1 MKTETVS
8 TKPKSK
14 RKPKL
19 DPNQSNPD
27 LLWKDLATEFIEEFI
42 LFFFGRR
49 LFNAIDFS
57 VKPEYL
63 EQEFNEVFA
72 ANYPK
77 KKVVDKI
84 IKFQLKN
91 GKMKFIILHT
101 EFQGKA
107 EKLFRVRMFEYFV
120 HIFIKYKTS
129 DVTALAIYTGPS
141 RPQIYDR
148 FHVSHYGTAVTYKF
162 NTYTVRDQKE
172 EALLASD
179 NPFAFAV
186 LASLYLIKAGTD
198 AEKKLEY
205 KKKLLNF
212 ANEKGFDHAK
222 LHRMLNFVKY
232 LVRLPQPLE
241 TIYQDYSNDSKK
253 YQNPKKMEYTV
264 DFLETHKPLFGK
276 AMSQIEEKGMEK
288 GIEKGR
294 QEERK
299 KIEAERKRSEAE
311 RKRSEAE
318 RKKTVLYFY
327 VNLGF
332 NVEEIINAVDIPIK
346 FINKTISDYRKS
358 LISKS

>member
-77 KKVVDKI
+77 KKIVDKI

-148 FHVSHYGTAVTYKF
+148 FHVAHYGTAVTYKF

-172 EALLASD
+172 EALTVFFELLELNPND
-179 NPFAFAV
+179 NQGIRDQ
-186 LASLYLIKAGTD
+186 ASLYCIELGKHDRFEKLQKEYNQDSTAFHYFNGALYTFIKNGDNSASRT
-198 AEKKLEY
+198 EL
-205 KKKLLNF
+205 
-212 ANEKGFDHAK
+212 AK
-222 LHRMLNFVKY
+222 AREQNKHVLQLML
-232 LVRLPQPLE
+232 
-241 TIYQDYSNDSKK
+241 SKK
-253 YQNPKKMEYTV
+253 ELPILADHYGIGDKNEALFYCTV
-264 DFLETHKPLFGK
+264 AKDVWHSIPGALAWLENVYN
-276 AMSQIEEKGMEK
+276 
-288 GIEKGR
+288 
-294 QEERK
+294 
-299 KIEAERKRSEAE
+299 KR
-311 RKRSEAE
+311 
-318 RKKTVLYFY
+318 
-327 VNLGF
+327 
-332 NVEEIINAVDIPIK
+332 
-346 FINKTISDYRKS
+346 
-358 LISKS
+358 